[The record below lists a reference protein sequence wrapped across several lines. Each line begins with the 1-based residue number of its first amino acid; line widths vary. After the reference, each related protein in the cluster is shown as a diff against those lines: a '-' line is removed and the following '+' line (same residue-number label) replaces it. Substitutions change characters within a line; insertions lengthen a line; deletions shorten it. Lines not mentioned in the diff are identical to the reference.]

1 MTCANSNANF
11 KKMKNKTETIQN
23 LRAKAQASLNKT
35 SHLQQALAQIEANL
49 SRKEIQKV
57 TEKSQHR

>member
-1 MTCANSNANF
+1 
-11 KKMKNKTETIQN
+11 MKNKTETIQN

-35 SHLQQALAQIEANL
+35 SQLQQALAQIEATL

-57 TEKSQHR
+57 TEKYQQR

>member
-1 MTCANSNANF
+1 
-11 KKMKNKTETIQN
+11 MKNETESIQN

-35 SHLQQALAQIEANL
+35 SQLQQALAQIEATL

-57 TEKSQHR
+57 TEKSQQT